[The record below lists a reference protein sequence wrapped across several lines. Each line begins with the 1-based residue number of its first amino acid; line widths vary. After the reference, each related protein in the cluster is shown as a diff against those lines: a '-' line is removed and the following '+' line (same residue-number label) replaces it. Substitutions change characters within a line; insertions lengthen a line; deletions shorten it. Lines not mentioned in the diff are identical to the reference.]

1 MRLLQKRY
9 DVVVVG
15 GGPGGIPAAIAAA
28 RGGASTLLVEKNGY
42 LGGNLAIGLP
52 LLAYLDRYGNH
63 VAGGIAQEFVDRL
76 MKRGASWGHARC
88 PMHNSVTL
96 YHHDIAKI
104 VLIEMCQEAG
114 VDILLHT
121 ALESV
126 DVDNA
131 RLQRATFMGKGN
143 RIEVSAKVFIDA
155 TGDGDVGFMAGA
167 AYEMGQKGTGVLQP
181 PTCMFSVGNVDERE
195 FFDFLERDPEQM
207 KLCDTIEVDPG
218 FDAAHFRSTKSHVV
232 VGLRKLF
239 QELKQKGELPVD
251 RDTFIS
257 INSLLPGQANIN
269 STRHLGI
276 DGSNLFDLTRAE
288 IEGQLQIEK
297 LVMTMK
303 KHIPGYE
310 NCYITRIYPTIG
322 IRESRRFLGKKYL
335 TEASILKGEVPEDSI
350 GLSSYI
356 IDIHDGGGAETIVKK
371 VDAYGV
377 PYGCLV
383 ARDIDGLMFSGRCIS
398 MDAVVMSSSR
408 VMPPC
413 MVIGEGAGTGAALA
427 VKHGVSP
434 SAVDASELR
443 SLLRSAGVI
452 LDAPHMTGTV
462 VDGLGH
468 HRAKE

>member
-1 MRLLQKRY
+1 MKLVHRQY
-9 DVVVVG
+9 DVAVIG

-28 RGGASTLLVEKNGY
+28 RNGARTLLVEKNGY

-63 VAGGIAQEFVDRL
+63 VAGGIAQEFADRL
-76 MKRGASWGHARC
+76 EKRGACWGHARC

-96 YHHDIAKI
+96 YHHDIARI

-121 ALESV
+121 QLIDA
-126 DVDNA
+126 DVQDA
-131 RLQRATFMGKGN
+131 RLQRVTLMGKGN
-143 RIEVSAKVFIDA
+143 RIEVDAQVFIDA
-155 TGDGDVGFMAGA
+155 TGDGDLGYMAGA
-167 AYEMGQKGTGVLQP
+167 AYEKGQKGTGVLQP
-181 PTCMFSVGNVDERE
+181 PTCMFAVGNVDEE
-195 FFDFLERDPEQM
+195 KFFDFLESDPEQM

-218 FDAAHFRSTKSHVV
+218 FDASHFRSTKSHVV

-239 QELKQKGELPVD
+239 AELKRQGELPVD
-251 RDTFIS
+251 RDTFIA
-257 INSLLPGQANIN
+257 INSLLPGQHNIN

-276 DGSNLFDLTRAE
+276 DGSDVFDLTRAE
-288 IEGQLQIEK
+288 IEGQMQIEK
-297 LVMTMK
+297 LVETMR

-310 NCYITRIYPTIG
+310 NCYISRIYPSIG
-322 IRESRRFLGKKYL
+322 IRESRRFLGRKYL
-335 TEASILKGEVPEDSI
+335 TEASILSGDVPDDSI

-398 MDAVVMSSSR
+398 VDAVVMSSSR

-427 VKHGVSP
+427 VRHGASP
-434 SAVDASELR
+434 ADVDVAELR
-443 SLLRSAGVI
+443 AVLRGAGVI
-452 LDAPHMTGTV
+452 LDAP
-462 VDGLGH
+462 
-468 HRAKE
+468 AK